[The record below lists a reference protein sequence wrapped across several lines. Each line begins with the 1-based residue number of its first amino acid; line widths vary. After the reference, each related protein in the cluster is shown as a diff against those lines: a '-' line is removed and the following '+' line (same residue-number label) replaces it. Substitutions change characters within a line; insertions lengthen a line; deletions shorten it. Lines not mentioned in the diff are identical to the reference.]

1 MADNNLQDTGKLIT
15 NTFVKG
21 LNKDSDPSYVSEGMW
36 THAVNATNNTVE
48 GDVGS
53 LSNEVSNYL
62 CATAGETMPVNIVE
76 RFIIGAIYL
85 YSDKWAIF
93 TAGHNA
99 LGQPVMSEIGLLE
112 EDRCIYRPIVQDI
125 CLRFDKRYLISGASR
140 EKEDCSWQVYWADGK
155 NPDRYLNI
163 GDPKTWPPSNFSWLG
178 GGASSMNFYSNGT
191 QQILWPGVAWNQDCS
206 IVNNCNFCTDINS
219 LDCDQT
225 RLARL
230 MTTPCLNLLLGTQGG
245 TLANGT
251 YFAVIAYTIKGQRVT
266 SYFSQSNNQFIYTPN
281 DLQGSLDLEVS
292 ADSVNFDEFE
302 LVIVQNINQGTVAKR
317 IGIYSTSTTRITL
330 DQIDPTNITIPI
342 EQIPIQTPVFEKS
355 DQITEVNDYL
365 LRVGPTSKFDFN
377 YQPLANLIRAKWASV
392 EYPADYYM
400 KGGNKTNYLR
410 DEVYCFFIRWVYTT
424 GDKSSSYHIPGRYP
438 KTFTIPNTGASVPE
452 TQLLINPNTLN
463 VDEQVF
469 EVYNTASVI
478 SSPLVGTTTD
488 DGGQIIATGEMGYWE
503 SSESYPDNRADIWN
517 SSSYCW
523 TGVPVNPITGQ
534 PVQST
539 RYDLCGQPIRH
550 HKFPENYIN
559 NNSTTDLIHFR
570 RNVNSSTVN
579 AQNYIR
585 ILGVYFE
592 NIILPKDNDGEDIPG
607 IAGFEIL
614 RGTREGNKTII
625 AKGMVNNFRTYEIRG
640 GGKKGR
646 TGLYAN
652 YPFNTILPL
661 NNQTFTT
668 SSHNYGFN
676 DPYIK
681 NETAAG
687 AFVNQNM
694 PKDIFTFHS
703 PDTMFRT
710 PFLSTNEFKLYGHLA
725 GYASQQFVFPEK
737 HPKFKLLAN
746 LAVVPMIIAG
756 VAEAI
761 VSLIGKR
768 TVNTLSANDMQYS
781 YDTSL
786 AAGTIALMP
795 GSVATIAIPAVGA
808 GVTAYNAAI
817 DAYYGSGAGWLAD
830 AFLVLGG
837 GIDASFQSITEATLL
852 GVVNAQ
858 AAIPG
863 SGVTSIPTLSGVIE
877 YPKWAYLDPFSR
889 ILGAINQLAFYF
901 SEGAEIALRVLYAA
915 TAYRQYALQHMA
927 HGFYDNMNRNPVSE
941 IARFKIED
949 SFYIR
954 DNIQD
959 VSRYQTSGGAWR
971 SYMIN
976 NFKRSDAVV
985 VRTVNVNNQTDGPS
999 FIGVNLNASGFP
1011 TGNQLSGLDKSLVTL
1026 GSLRQSLT
1034 GINPSTALVAPGG
1047 TPNFTKPDI
1056 SFGLPIGSHYGA
1068 LKGRVR
1074 NQYGQLDS
1082 VRQIVISPCEQKLS
1096 SYSVISIGP
1105 FNCGGL
1111 AYTQRI
1117 ITSTPAFFN
1126 GDTYINRY
1134 TEKNNMLFFYDWLY
1148 DQPDGFEYNYFLRN
1162 MIASTRFVVNSQLYE
1177 VGNLSSLISIS
1188 SSGGPSI
1195 PTVGSGAYPGDFYN
1209 LDFYVG
1215 ATNYYSYAV
1224 DENIGPAGA
1233 FPFNFVFDGYKG
1245 LFTVKE
1251 AYFYLANSSI
1261 RDFFVESDVLIDF
1274 RQQGLTDGE
1283 KHYDP
1288 YRYTNYPAMFSMNPN
1303 VMGRNSA
1310 YIYDYSLSVSKLYNQ
1325 YFSAGNLQSRYY
1337 DPNISE
1343 LCFTYYPDRVI
1354 YSLPQ
1359 QIEAIKDSWFVYLA
1373 NNYKEFQSQI
1383 SGVKSI
1389 NKSGIIITFKNDS
1402 PVMYQGVDTLET
1414 DLGTKITIGDGGLFS
1429 QPTQSVSNADRAYEY
1444 GSSQNRLSI
1453 ISTPVGIFY
1462 MSQNQGKIFNYGQ
1475 GLTEISQA
1483 GLKWW
1488 FTLYLPYKL
1497 TVDFPDYPFQDNP
1510 VAGIGC
1516 QSVYDNTN
1524 SLLYFCKKDYKLK
1537 DQYKGLVEY
1546 VPVTIK
1552 GQGDYFTLSSNP
1564 GSRYKLGDPDL
1575 FENASWTVSYDPKNQ
1590 FFISFHDWHPDL
1602 LIPTK
1607 DTFLSTKTNGMWKH
1621 NFLCN
1626 DFCQFYGQRYPFEV
1640 EIPIITGQ
1648 TVMTTRSIE
1657 YILECYRRS
1666 NLSCIDQHNVADYNF
1681 DQAIVYNAEQVSG
1694 YLNLNLFPK
1703 NNVTLS
1709 LQYPKLNGNLSSY
1722 DILFSKEENKYRF
1735 NQFWDI
1741 TRDRAEFPIGSDY
1754 PPTGPVIPGS
1764 TILQGNYDSQNTW
1777 ITGPDGYNRIL
1788 NPTNMDYNKDL
1799 LQRKKFRHYLNY
1811 LNLRRNISSDIN
1823 MILKIV
1829 NSKNQYSP
1837 R

>member
-1 MADNNLQDTGKLIT
+1 MAENNLQDTSKLIT

-36 THAVNATNNTVE
+36 THAVNAVNNSVE

-62 CATAGETMPVNIVE
+62 CATAGETMPLNIAE
-76 RFIIGAIYL
+76 KYIIGAIYL

-140 EKEDCSWQVYWADGK
+140 EKEDCTWQVYWADGK

-163 GDPKTWPPSNFSWLG
+163 GDPKTWPPSDFSWLG
-178 GGASSMNFYSNGT
+178 GGASSMNYYSNGT
-191 QQILWPGVAWNQDCS
+191 QQMLWPGVAWNQDCEL
-206 IVNNCNFCTDINS
+206 VDNCNICTDLNS

-230 MTTPCLNLLLGTQGG
+230 METPCLNLRLGNQGG

-251 YFAVIAYTIKGQRVT
+251 YFAVITYTIKGQKVT
-266 SYFSQSNNQFIYTPN
+266 DYFSQSNNQFIYTVN
-281 DLQGSLDLEVS
+281 DLEGSLNLEVS
-292 ADSVNFDEFE
+292 ADSENFDEFE

-317 IGIYSTSTTRITL
+317 MGVYSTKTTSISI
-330 DQIDPTNITIPI
+330 DQIDPTNITVPI
-342 EQIPIQTPVFEKS
+342 EQLPIQTPVYEKS
-355 DQITEVNDYL
+355 DQITEVNEYL

-377 YQPLANLIRAKWASV
+377 YQPLANLIRSRWASV
-392 EYPADYYM
+392 EYPADYYI

-410 DEVYCFFIRWVYTT
+410 DEVYCFFIRWVYDT
-424 GDKSSSYHIPGRYP
+424 GDKSSSYHIPGRAP
-438 KTFTIPNTGASVPE
+438 RDFTIPLTGALVSE
-452 TQLLINPNTLN
+452 TQSLVNPNTLTPG
-463 VDEQVF
+463 ESVF
-469 EVYNTASVI
+469 QVYNTANTL
-478 SSPLVGTTTD
+478 SSPLIGSNTD
-488 DGGQIIATGEMGYWE
+488 DGGTVIATGEMGYWE
-503 SSESYPDNRADIWN
+503 SSESYPDNRPDIWN
-517 SSSYCW
+517 SSNYCW
-523 TGVPVNPITGQ
+523 TNVPVDPVTSLPIPNTN
-534 PVQST
+534 
-539 RYDLCGQPIRH
+539 YDLCGQKIRH

-559 NNSTTDLIHFR
+559 NNSTTNVIHFR
-570 RNVNSSTVN
+570 RNVNSSTTGP
-579 AQNYIR
+579 QNFIR

-607 IAGFEIL
+607 IVGFEIL
-614 RGTREGNKTII
+614 RGSREGNKTII
-625 AKGMVNNFRTYEIRG
+625 AKGMVNNLRSYEIRG
-640 GGKKGR
+640 GSKKGR
-646 TGLYAN
+646 IGLYPN
-652 YPFNTILPL
+652 YPFNTIYPL
-661 NNQTFTT
+661 NNQSTNPGL
-668 SSHNYGFN
+668 HNFSYN

-681 NETAAG
+681 NEKTNG
-687 AFVNQNM
+687 DYVNQIV
-694 PKDIFTFHS
+694 PKDVFTFHS

-710 PFLSTNEFKLYGHLA
+710 PFLSTSEFKIYGHLK
-725 GYASQQFVFPEK
+725 GYAEQQFLFPDK
-737 HPKFKLLAN
+737 HPKFKLLSN
-746 LAVVPMIIAG
+746 LAILPMIITGVAQGIISMLGKKTVNQPDILGASGVSDAAG
-756 VAEAI
+756 VAAATYTTAATALGLPVTGPLALYNTFVNNYYSSGTALLDVAAEFIPFVPTAA
-761 VSLIGKR
+761 V
-768 TVNTLSANDMQYS
+768 TAENTLITALNASA
-781 YDTSL
+781 
-786 AAGTIALMP
+786 IA
-795 GSVATIAIPAVGA
+795 
-808 GVTAYNAAI
+808 
-817 DAYYGSGAGWLAD
+817 
-830 AFLVLGG
+830 
-837 GIDASFQSITEATLL
+837 Q
-852 GVVNAQ
+852 VNAPVIRTG
-858 AAIPG
+858 AIELPDF
-863 SGVTSIPTLSGVIE
+863 
-877 YPKWAYLDPFSR
+877 AYLPGAVKT
-889 ILGAINQLAFYF
+889 LGAINQLAFYF
-901 SEGAEIALRVLYAA
+901 SEGAEIALRILYAVV
-915 TAYRQYALQHMA
+915 TYKQYALQSMSY
-927 HGFYDNMNRNPVSE
+927 GFYDNMNSNPVSE
-941 IARFKIED
+941 IFRFKIQD

-954 DNIQD
+954 DNIQE
-959 VSRYQTSGGAWR
+959 VNRYQTSSGVWT

-976 NFKRSDAVV
+976 NLKRSDAVV
-985 VRTVNVNNQTDGPS
+985 VRTVNGADVTDGPS
-999 FIGVNLNASGFP
+999 FIGVPTNASGFP

-1026 GSLRQSLT
+1026 GSLNQSYYGANSSASIL
-1034 GINPSTALVAPGG
+1034 APGG
-1047 TPNFTKPDI
+1047 FPNFQNPDT

-1068 LKGRVR
+1068 LKGRVV
-1074 NQYGQLDS
+1074 NQYGQLES
-1082 VRQIVISPCEQKLS
+1082 VRQIVITPCEQKLNTYLLS
-1096 SYSVISIGP
+1096 NIGP

-1111 AYTQRI
+1111 AYTQRKVI
-1117 ITSTPAFFN
+1117 STPVFFN

-1134 TEKNNMLFFYDWLY
+1134 TEKNNMMFFYDWLY
-1148 DQPDGFEYNYFLRN
+1148 DQPDGFEYNYYLRN
-1162 MIASTRFVVNSQLYE
+1162 MISSTRFVVNSQLYE
-1177 VGNLSSLISIS
+1177 PANLSGLIDIASVVA
-1188 SSGGPSI
+1188 PS
-1195 PTVGSGAYPGDFYN
+1195 TGSGAYPGEFYN
-1209 LDFYVG
+1209 LDFYIDPIRYY
-1215 ATNYYSYAV
+1215 NYGI
-1224 DENIGPAGA
+1224 DQNMGPLGP
-1233 FPFNFVFDGYKG
+1233 FPFNLIFDGYRG
-1245 LFTVKE
+1245 TFSVKQ

-1274 RQQGLTDGE
+1274 RQQGLLDGE

-1288 YRYTNYPAMFSMNPN
+1288 YRFTNYQVMFSMNPD
-1303 VMGRNSA
+1303 VMGRNSIYA
-1310 YIYDYSLSVSKLYNQ
+1310 YDYSLSVSKLYNQ

-1337 DPNISE
+1337 DPNVAE
-1343 LCFTYYPDRVI
+1343 LCYTYYPDRVI

-1359 QIEAIKDSWFVYLA
+1359 QIESIKDSWFVYLV
-1373 NNYKEFQSQI
+1373 NNYKEFKSQI

-1402 PVMYQGVDTLET
+1402 PLMYQGVDTLET

-1429 QPTQSVSNADRAYEY
+1429 QPQQSISNADKSYEY
-1444 GSSQNRLSI
+1444 GSSQNRLSV

-1497 TVDFPDYPFQDNP
+1497 TEDFPEYPWQDNP
-1510 VAGIGC
+1510 VVGIGC
-1516 QSVYDNTN
+1516 QSVYDNTS

-1537 DQYKGLVEY
+1537 AQYKGKVTY
-1546 VPVTIK
+1546 VPITPK

-1564 GSRYKLGDPDL
+1564 GSRYKLGDPDI
-1575 FENASWTVSYDPKNQ
+1575 FDNASWTVSYDPKNQ

-1607 DTFLSTKTNGMWKH
+1607 DTFLSTKRNGMWKH

-1666 NLSCIDQHNVADYNF
+1666 STSCIDQHNVADYNF

-1703 NNVTLS
+1703 NNITLS
-1709 LQYPKLNGNLSSY
+1709 LQYPKLNANLSSY

-1777 ITGPDGYNRIL
+1777 VTGPDGYNRIL
-1788 NPTNMDYNKDL
+1788 NPNNMNYNKEL

-1811 LNLRRNISSDIN
+1811 LNLRRNVSTDVN